1 MTEIAAI
8 PLPPRARRCTP
19 VEAAGSTF
27 SLDLRPM
34 TELRLTNVSLNY
46 ARRQAFGA
54 SAVTPVLQRVSLSLA
69 PGEFVAVIGRSGSG
83 KTSLLNLA
91 AGFVQPTE
99 GRVTRG
105 GEPVSGPGAD
115 RAVVFQDDALY
126 PWLSARD
133 NVAFPLRLAGVSRAE
148 RRARADELLAQ
159 VGLRSEAGRAV
170 WELSGGQRQRV
181 GIARALAAKPDFL
194 LMDEPLGALDA
205 MTRERMQELL
215 LGVWQASG
223 AGVLLIT
230 HSVEEAL
237 FLGTRVVVLAPHPG
251 RIVEDRPFGFSRRF
265 AAGET
270 ARHLKAAAEFI
281 AAREELIS
289 AIYADE
295 AVAA

>member
-1 MTEIAAI
+1 
-8 PLPPRARRCTP
+8 
-19 VEAAGSTF
+19 
-27 SLDLRPM
+27 M
-34 TELRLTNVSLNY
+34 TELRLTNVSLSY

-54 SAVTPVLQRVSLSLA
+54 QTRTPVLERVSLSLA

-91 AGFVQPTE
+91 AGFVRPTE

-105 GEPVSGPGAD
+105 GTEIAGPGAD

-126 PWLSARD
+126 PWLTARD
-133 NVAFPLRLAGVSRAE
+133 NVAFPLRIAGVGRAE
-148 RRARADELLAQ
+148 RRSRADELLRQ
-159 VGLRSEAGRAV
+159 VGLASEADRAI

-181 GIARALAAKPDFL
+181 GIARALAARPDFL

-215 LGVWQASG
+215 LNVFRTSG

-251 RIVEDRPFGFSRRF
+251 RIVADRRFDFSRRF
-265 AAGET
+265 IAGET
-270 ARHLKAAAEFI
+270 ARSLKAAPDFI
-281 AAREELIS
+281 AAREELIA

-295 AVAA
+295 EVEA